1 MMLFPCEDISQP
13 FIQFPIAGHVG
24 SSQLFAI
31 TNGAAADTLA
41 KATWGTGKEFL
52 RGLPP
57 EVKPSAGGA
66 HTFSA
71 LLELPNWCLV
81 TSSR

>member
-1 MMLFPCEDISQP
+1 MLFLRENISQP
-13 FIQFPIAGHVG
+13 FIQFPFAGHVG
-24 SSQLFAI
+24 GFQLFAI

-57 EVKPSAGGA
+57 EVKLSAGGVHA
-66 HTFSA
+66 FLA
-71 LLELPNWCLV
+71 LLELPNRGLA